1 MSYRG
6 GGGGRGRGGYAGG
19 AAAGGGGYQG
29 RGGGYGGGG
38 GGYGGAGG
46 YQGRGGGAGGGSGGG
61 YQGRGG
67 GGGRSGGGGR
77 GGYQPPSVG
86 VLTAQTW
93 MEAAAAGTEMA
104 VAGDLQKLSVSS
116 PPSSSKALRLP
127 PRPGFGKIGM
137 RCVVRANHFIVQ
149 VAERDLHHYDVI
161 SSSLYLSHTH
171 THTHTSSSMISGRV
185 LSSCVLIRR
194 LNTCSLAFLFVCDVR
209 LKHR

>member
-61 YQGRGG
+61 YQGRG

-171 THTHTSSSMISGRV
+171 TH
-185 LSSCVLIRR
+185 LRR
-194 LNTCSLAFLFVCDVR
+194 
-209 LKHR
+209 